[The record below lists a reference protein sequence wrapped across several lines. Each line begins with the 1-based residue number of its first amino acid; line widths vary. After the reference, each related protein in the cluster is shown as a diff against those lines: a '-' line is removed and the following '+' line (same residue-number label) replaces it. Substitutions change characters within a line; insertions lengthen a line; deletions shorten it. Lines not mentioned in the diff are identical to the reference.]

1 MNKKVRKAVELR
13 AGGRCELTGEYGP
26 LELHH
31 ILGGR
36 GKRKELERA
45 ETCIMLAARL
55 HNHQNTELMT
65 ELKHKLQSYYFQQ
78 GYSEDE
84 VRKLMGGKLYLKD
97 GEIVKDEIA
106 EWLGVRV

>member
-13 AGGRCELTGEYGP
+13 AGGRCELCGRRAM
-26 LELHH
+26 ELHH
-31 ILGGR
+31 IISGN
-36 GKRKELERA
+36 GKRQQHERE
-45 ETCIMLAARL
+45 ETCIMLCDCCHDHTRL
-55 HNHQNTELMT
+55 GDT
-65 ELKHKLQSYYFQQ
+65 LKHKLQSYYFGQ

-106 EWLGVRV
+106 EWLGVRL

>member
-1 MNKKVRKAVELR
+1 
-13 AGGRCELTGEYGP
+13 
-26 LELHH
+26 
-31 ILGGR
+31 
-36 GKRKELERA
+36 
-45 ETCIMLAARL
+45 
-55 HNHQNTELMT
+55 MT